1 MTTKLRKYKYGGPSS
16 SRSDASTTRP
26 ESEMDAT
33 DMRADISVAIRS
45 ELKDALKEDFNFLK
59 SELKEVKSEMVNNTA
74 AIRSELDD
82 MKATI
87 VNMDCQHANHS
98 RLREAKLLVSPRP
111 VQRLHEA
118 VLDLTRV
125 PTEDFSCIPSG
136 LQSSMDL
143 LTAHLTQSP
152 SASLRCSAE
161 VSDEDEEVG
170 GRQGVELRF
179 VTLEEEE
186 AGPMCDIRA
195 LVLRHCHGYRRGCG
209 LCACGVMVVAAA
221 FLLAFAVFS
230 GRYHCSLLGGL
241 GQEEEQQGGGANT
254 PAEGGAGPYLGELR
268 EMMRRLLQDEDIHNT
283 VSRVSRADHP
293 PGSSEGTALASEILR
308 RFRQLQMDHTW
319 TESLYAT
326 LQFPNRAQR
335 SSLHLVDSAGLVSE
349 RIPLNPSDFCPYSAT
364 GNYTGGVVYANY
376 GRPEDFSLLRSVG
389 VSVVGHVAV
398 MRVGGGV
405 SFAEKVWLAERNGA
419 GGALI
424 YPDPADLPQ
433 DPRRLGLSS
442 HTAVSEHVHLGSGD
456 PFTPGFPSF
465 NHTKF
470 PPIQS
475 SGLPLIPALPITATV
490 AAKLLSQLSGP
501 SCPPS
506 WRGRLPYVR
515 CVLGPEFSSGRR
527 VQMSV
532 HNVMTPV
539 QLNNIFS
546 SLEGRV
552 EPDQYIILGAQRDSL
567 GPGAVKS
574 GVGTAIL
581 LELARTF
588 TAMARNG
595 FSPRRSLLFVSW
607 DAGDFGNVGATE
619 WLEGYLSM
627 LHLKAVAYF
636 SLDQAIMG
644 DDVLSAYT
652 SPLLVD
658 LLDAAIKQVEH
669 PKHAG
674 QTIYSQAEREGGSW
688 RIMKPLYLNSG
699 AYSFTAFAGVPAMEL
714 RFSEERA
721 YPFVNTPYD
730 SVSRLQEVL
739 GGRLGVTGRSAGQ
752 LVGEMVLRLVHDHI
766 LPLRITSYAQTVLQ
780 LSARLNKHS
789 AELQS
794 RGLSPQWLFSARG
807 DYSRAAE
814 TLQSA
819 IDYSDLHDPT
829 TARFYNTRI
838 MKVEYYFLSQYVSV
852 METPFRHVIH
862 GRGNHTLSALTEH
875 LALLTSDPGR
885 FNEGRFRRQLA
896 LFTWTLQGAA
906 NALRGDVW
914 STHTRA
920 H

>member
-1 MTTKLRKYKYGGPSS
+1 MDTMR
-16 SRSDASTTRP
+16 TR
-26 ESEMDAT
+26 
-33 DMRADISVAIRS
+33 
-45 ELKDALKEDFNFLK
+45 
-59 SELKEVKSEMVNNTA
+59 
-74 AIRSELDD
+74 
-82 MKATI
+82 
-87 VNMDCQHANHS
+87 
-98 RLREAKLLVSPRP
+98 
-111 VQRLHEA
+111 
-118 VLDLTRV
+118 
-125 PTEDFSCIPSG
+125 
-136 LQSSMDL
+136 
-143 LTAHLTQSP
+143 LTQS
-152 SASLRCSAE
+152 SSVSLCRSVG
-161 VSDEDEEVG
+161 VSEEEVG
-170 GRQGVELRF
+170 GAQQVEVRF
-179 VTLEEEE
+179 MTSEADEDSDITTLV
-186 AGPMCDIRA
+186 M
-195 LVLRHCHGYRRGCG
+195 RHHHGYRRAGALVCVF
-209 LCACGVMVVAAA
+209 AVVIFITA
-221 FLLAFAVFS
+221 FLLAHAIFS
-230 GRYHCSLLGGL
+230 GRDSCSQEG
-241 GQEEEQQGGGANT
+241 EEEAQRGGGANQ
-254 PAEGGAGPYLGELR
+254 PKDGVAGLYLGELR
-268 EMMRRLLQDEDIHNT
+268 VMMRRLLQDEDIHRT
-283 VSRVSRADHP
+283 VSRVSRTSHP
-293 PGSSEGTALASEILR
+293 PGSAEGTVLASDILN
-308 RFRQLQMDHTW
+308 RFRKLQLDHTW

-326 LQFPNRAQR
+326 LQFPHRSR
-335 SSLHLVDSAGLVSE
+335 SSSLWLVDSLGVMSE
-349 RIPLNPSDFCPYSAT
+349 QIPLNPSDFCPYSAT
-364 GNYTGGVVYANY
+364 GSTTGGVVYANY
-376 GRPEDFSLLRSVG
+376 GRPEDFNWLKSVG
-389 VSVVGHVAV
+389 VSVTGSVVV

-405 SFAEKVWLAERNGA
+405 SFAEKVWLAEKNGA

-433 DPRRLGLSS
+433 DPRRLGLST

-465 NHTKF
+465 NHTQF
-470 PPIQS
+470 PPIRS
-475 SGLPLIPALPITATV
+475 SGLPLIPALPITA
-490 AAKLLSQLSGP
+490 AAASKLLSQLSGP
-501 SCPPS
+501 PCPPS

-515 CVLGPEFSSGRR
+515 CVVGPEFSSGQR
-527 VQMSV
+527 VKMSV

-539 QLNNIFS
+539 LLNNIFS

-588 TAMARNG
+588 STMVKRG

-607 DAGDFGNVGATE
+607 DAGEFGNVGATE

-644 DDVLSAYT
+644 DDILSVYS

-669 PKHAG
+669 PKHGG

-714 RFSEERA
+714 RFSEVTRA
-721 YPFVNTPYD
+721 YPFINTPLD

-739 GGRLGVTGRSAGQ
+739 GGRLGVTGRSLGE
-752 LVGEMVLRLVHDHI
+752 LVGEMVLRLTYDPV
-766 LPLRITSYAQTVLQ
+766 LPLRITSYGQSVLQ
-780 LSARLNKHS
+780 FSAQLNQHA

-794 RGLSPQWLFSARG
+794 RGLSPRWVFSARG

-814 TLQSA
+814 SLQRT
-819 IDYSDLHDPT
+819 IDDSDLHDPST
-829 TARFYNTRI
+829 SRLNARI
-838 MKVEYYFLSQYVSV
+838 MKVEYYFLSQYVSAV
-852 METPFRHVIH
+852 ETPFRHVIH

-885 FNEGRFRRQLA
+885 FDEKRFRRQLA

-906 NALRGDVW
+906 NALNGDVW
-914 STHTRA
+914 SIHNA

>member
-1 MTTKLRKYKYGGPSS
+1 MGT
-16 SRSDASTTRP
+16 
-26 ESEMDAT
+26 
-33 DMRADISVAIRS
+33 
-45 ELKDALKEDFNFLK
+45 
-59 SELKEVKSEMVNNTA
+59 
-74 AIRSELDD
+74 
-82 MKATI
+82 
-87 VNMDCQHANHS
+87 
-98 RLREAKLLVSPRP
+98 
-111 VQRLHEA
+111 
-118 VLDLTRV
+118 
-125 PTEDFSCIPSG
+125 
-136 LQSSMDL
+136 
-143 LTAHLTQSP
+143 LTAHLTQS
-152 SASLRCSAE
+152 SS
-161 VSDEDEEVG
+161 VSHHSSD
-170 GRQGVELRF
+170 
-179 VTLEEEE
+179 EEE
-186 AGPMCDIRA
+186 AGAQREELSFATLENEEEAEPFCDIRG
-195 LVLRHCHGYRRGCG
+195 LVLRYLCGNRRGCVLLG
-209 LCACGVMVVAAA
+209 FCGSVTFTAA
-221 FLLAFAVFS
+221 FLLAFVVFS
-230 GRYHCSLLGGL
+230 GRYHCSQVGGL
-241 GQEEEQQGGGANT
+241 GEQSEQEGGGANK
-254 PAEGGAGPYLGELR
+254 PSDGGSGLYLGELR
-268 EMMRRLLQDEDIHNT
+268 EMMRRLLQYEDIYNT
-283 VSRVSRADHP
+283 VSRISRANHP
-293 PGSSEGTALASEILR
+293 PGSSEGTALASEVLG
-308 RFRQLQMDHTW
+308 RFRKLPMDHTW

-326 LQFPNRAQR
+326 LQFPDRTQR
-335 SSLHLVDSAGLVSE
+335 SSLQLVDSAGLISE
-349 RIPLNPSDFCPYSAT
+349 QIALNPFDYCPYSAT

-376 GRPEDFSLLRSVG
+376 GRPEDFNWLKSVG
-389 VSVVGHVAV
+389 VSAAGCVVV

-419 GGALI
+419 GGVLI

-433 DPRRLGLSS
+433 DPRRLGLTS

-465 NHTKF
+465 NHSKF
-470 PPIQS
+470 PPIPS

-501 SCPPS
+501 PCPPS

-515 CVLGPEFSSGRR
+515 CVLGPEFSSERR

-532 HNVMTPV
+532 HNVMNPV
-539 QLNNIFS
+539 LLNNIFS
-546 SLEGRV
+546 SLEGHV

-588 TAMARNG
+588 SAMVKKG

-636 SLDQAIMG
+636 SLDQAIM
-644 DDVLSAYT
+644 AYT

-658 LLDAAIKQVEH
+658 LLDSAIKQVEH

-674 QTIYSQAEREGGSW
+674 QTIYSQAERDGGSW

-714 RFSEERA
+714 RFTKERA
-721 YPFVNTPYD
+721 YPFLNTPLD
-730 SVSRLQEVL
+730 SVPHFQEFL
-739 GGRLGVTGRSAGQ
+739 GGRLGVIGRRLGE

-766 LPLRITSYAQTVLQ
+766 LPLRITSYAQSVLQ
-780 LSARLNKHS
+780 FSAHLNKHS

-794 RGLSPQWLFSARG
+794 RGVSPQWLFSARG

-814 TLQSA
+814 TLQRA
-819 IDYSDLHDPT
+819 IDYSDLHNPT
-829 TARFYNTRI
+829 TARLYNTRI
-838 MKVEYYFLSQYVSV
+838 MKVEYYFLSQYVSA

-862 GRGNHTLSALTEH
+862 GRGNHTLRALTEH
-875 LALLTSDPGR
+875 LDLLTSDPGR
-885 FNEGRFRRQLA
+885 FDESCFRRQLA

-906 NALRGDVW
+906 NALNGDVW
-914 STHTRA
+914 SIHHTRTYT

>member
-1 MTTKLRKYKYGGPSS
+1 
-16 SRSDASTTRP
+16 
-26 ESEMDAT
+26 MD
-33 DMRADISVAIRS
+33 
-45 ELKDALKEDFNFLK
+45 
-59 SELKEVKSEMVNNTA
+59 
-74 AIRSELDD
+74 
-82 MKATI
+82 
-87 VNMDCQHANHS
+87 
-98 RLREAKLLVSPRP
+98 
-111 VQRLHEA
+111 
-118 VLDLTRV
+118 V
-125 PTEDFSCIPSG
+125 PCV
-136 LQSSMDL
+136 
-143 LTAHLTQSP
+143 LTQS
-152 SASLRCSAE
+152 SSVSLHRS
-161 VSDEDEEVG
+161 VDISDEEEEVG
-170 GRQGVELRF
+170 GSQMEELRF
-179 VTLEEEE
+179 VPLEDDGE

-195 LVLRHCHGYRRGCG
+195 LVGRYHHGYRRGCM
-209 LCACGVMVVAAA
+209 LCLCGVAMFAAVCLSLAA
-221 FLLAFAVFS
+221 FLLAFIVFS
-230 GRYHCSLLGGL
+230 GRYHCSLFGGV
-241 GQEEEQQGGGANT
+241 GGEDEQMGGGANT
-254 PAEGGAGPYLGELR
+254 PADTGAGLYLGELR
-268 EMMRRLLQDEDIHNT
+268 EMMRKLLQDEDIHNT
-283 VSRVSRADHP
+283 VSRVSRAGHP
-293 PGSSEGTALASEILR
+293 PGSSEGTAVASEILQ
-308 RFRQLQMDHTW
+308 RFRQLQMDHSW

-326 LQFPNRAQR
+326 LQFPDRTQT
-335 SSLHLVDSAGLVSE
+335 SSLQLVDSTGLVSE
-349 RIPLNPSDFCPYSAT
+349 QIHLNPSDFCPYSAT
-364 GNYTGGVVYANY
+364 GNHTGGVVYANY
-376 GRPEDFSLLRSVG
+376 GRPEDFNWLRSEG
-389 VSVVGHVAV
+389 VSVVGHVVV

-405 SFAEKVWLAERNGA
+405 SFAEKVWLAERSGA

-433 DPRRLGLSS
+433 DPRRLGLNS
-442 HTAVSEHVHLGSGD
+442 HTSVSEHVHLGSGD

-475 SGLPLIPALPITATV
+475 SGLPLIPSLPITATV

-501 SCPPS
+501 LCPPS

-515 CVLGPEFSSGRR
+515 CVLGPDFVSGRR
-527 VQMSV
+527 VQMAV

-539 QLNNIFS
+539 LLNNIFS
-546 SLEGRV
+546 SLVGRV

-588 TAMARNG
+588 SVMVKNG

-644 DDVLSAYT
+644 DDLLSAYT

-674 QTIYSQAEREGGSW
+674 QTIFSQAEREGGSW

-714 RFSEERA
+714 RFTEERA
-721 YPFVNTPYD
+721 YPFVNTPLD
-730 SVSRLQEVL
+730 SLSRLQEVL
-739 GGRLGVTGRSAGQ
+739 GGRLGVTGRSLGE
-752 LVGEMVLRLVHDHI
+752 LVGEMVLRLAHDHI
-766 LPLRITSYAQTVLQ
+766 VPLRITSYAQTVLQ
-780 LSARLNKHS
+780 FSAKLNKHS
-789 AELQS
+789 VELQS

-814 TLQSA
+814 TLQRA

-838 MKVEYYFLSQYVSV
+838 MTVEYYFLSQYVSV

-875 LALLTSDPGR
+875 LALLTSDPRR
-885 FNEGRFRRQLA
+885 FDESAFRRQLA

-906 NALRGDVW
+906 NALNGDVW
-914 STHTRA
+914 AIHNTHTYTQ
-920 H
+920 